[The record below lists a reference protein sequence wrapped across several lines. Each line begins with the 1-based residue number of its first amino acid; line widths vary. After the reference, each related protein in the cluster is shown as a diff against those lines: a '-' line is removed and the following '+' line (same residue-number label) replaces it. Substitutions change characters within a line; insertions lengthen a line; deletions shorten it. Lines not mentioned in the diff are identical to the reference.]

1 MVLAMKLAAIE
12 LTKPTLGKPMMAMAW
27 VGFSCEYS
35 WMNMSFAIG
44 LSGTFIE
51 SDPT

>member
-1 MVLAMKLAAIE
+1 LAAIE
-12 LTKPTLGKPMMAMAW
+12 LTRPTLGKPMMAMAW

-35 WMNMSFAIG
+35 WMNMSFAMG
-44 LSGTFIE
+44 LSGTFYE